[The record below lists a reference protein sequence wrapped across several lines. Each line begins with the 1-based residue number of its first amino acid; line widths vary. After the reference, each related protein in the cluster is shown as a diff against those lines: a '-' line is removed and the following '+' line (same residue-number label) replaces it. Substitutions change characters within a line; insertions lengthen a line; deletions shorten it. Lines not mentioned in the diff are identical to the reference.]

1 LGGQNAV
8 QPDEEP
14 AMTEITRRTLM
25 GGAAA
30 AGVGVLTAGVLD
42 GAAEAATLQG
52 SLPKSVDVV
61 VVGAGISGLVA
72 ARQIERAGRSV
83 LVVEARDRVG
93 GRVLNHRLGSGDVIE
108 SGGAFVG
115 PTQDHIIALANEL
128 KVPMFEEYVEGKSV
142 YNSSGLLG
150 RQTYDGT
157 VPPDPLILPDA
168 ALLQLT
174 LNQWASEIDVAQ
186 PWTHPRAEEWDSM
199 TLGDYIRRHSVNAAG
214 IENLIKCWTQPGFG
228 ADPDQLSLLFV
239 IHYVACSG
247 NETTPGTFERNSDTA
262 GGAQERRFIG
272 GSQLVPLRLAVQLG
286 SRVALG
292 AAVTRIDQTSSRAV
306 VRTARGSVTCK
317 RVIVA
322 APPELARAIQWGPA
336 LPARH
341 AALLDRMN
349 MGDLMKCDA
358 VYSEPFWRKDGLNGF
373 GLADHGAARAVFDNS
388 PADGSPGVLLAFV
401 GGSTWKQYGLTS
413 LASRRTAVLKGFAEM
428 FGEKALHPIEY
439 VEHDWTKE
447 RWTQGGPVAI
457 MRPGTLTTY
466 GRELRTPHLRTH
478 WAGTE
483 TATYWN
489 GYMDGAVRAG
499 ERASAEVLRLLE
511 A

>member
-1 LGGQNAV
+1 
-8 QPDEEP
+8 
-14 AMTEITRRTLM
+14 MTSITRRTLM
-25 GGAAA
+25 GGAA

-42 GAAEAATLQG
+42 GTAEAATTSG
-52 SLPKSVDVV
+52 YLPANVDVV

-72 ARQIERAGRSV
+72 ARQVARSGHSV

-93 GRVLNHRLGSGDVIE
+93 GRVLNHRLGSGSVIE

-128 KVPMFEEYVEGKSV
+128 KVPMFEEYVDGKSV

-150 RQTYDGT
+150 RQEYDGT

-168 ALLQLT
+168 LVLQTQLD
-174 LNQWASEIDVAQ
+174 QWASEIDVDA
-186 PWTHPRAEEWDSM
+186 PWTHPRAKEWDSI
-199 TLGDYIRRHSVNAAG
+199 TLGEYIRKNTLNPQG
-214 IENLIKCWTQPGFG
+214 IGNLINCWTQPGFG

-247 NETTPGTFERNSDTA
+247 NETNKGTFERNSDTA
-262 GGAQERRFIG
+262 NGAQERRFVG
-272 GSQLVPLRLAVQLG
+272 GSQLIPLRLASQLG
-286 SRVALG
+286 SRVALN
-292 AAVTRIDQTSSRAV
+292 APVSRIDQTSTRAV
-306 VRTARGSVTCK
+306 VRTRRGAVSCK

-322 APPELARAIQWGPA
+322 VPPELARAIQWGPDLPSRHRA
-336 LPARH
+336 LFNH
-341 AALLDRMN
+341 MN

-358 VYSEPFWRKDGLNGF
+358 VYDEPFWRADGLNGF
-373 GLADHGAARAVFDNS
+373 GLSDHGAVRAAFDNC
-388 PADGSPGVLLAFV
+388 PADGKPGVLLAFV
-401 GGSTWKQYGLTS
+401 GGSTWKQYGLTTLS
-413 LASRRTAVLKGFAEM
+413 ARRAAVLKGFAEM

-447 RWTQGGPVAI
+447 RWTKGGPVAI
-457 MRPGTLTTY
+457 MAPGTLTTW
-466 GRELRTPHLRTH
+466 GQELRRPHLRTH

-483 TATYWN
+483 TSSYWT

-499 ERASAEVLRLLE
+499 ERASAEVLRLI
-511 A
+511 

>member
-1 LGGQNAV
+1 
-8 QPDEEP
+8 
-14 AMTEITRRTLM
+14 MTEITRRTLI

-30 AGVGVLTAGVLD
+30 AGVGVLTAGALD

-52 SLPKSVDVV
+52 SLPGKVDVV

-72 ARQIERAGRSV
+72 ARQVARSGRSV

-128 KVPMFEEYVEGKSV
+128 KVPMFDEYVDGKSV

-150 RQTYDGT
+150 RQEYDGT

-168 ALLQLT
+168 AILQAQLD
-174 LNQWASEIDVAQ
+174 QWASEVDVAT
-186 PWTHPRAEEWDSM
+186 PWTHPRAQEWDSI
-199 TLGDYIRRHSVNAAG
+199 TLGEYIRRNSLNAQG
-214 IENLIKCWTQPGFG
+214 IETLIRCWTQPGFG

-239 IHYVACSG
+239 IHYIACSG
-247 NETTPGTFERNSDTA
+247 NETTKGTFERNSDTKN
-262 GGAQERRFIG
+262 GAQERRFVG
-272 GSQLVPLRLAVQLG
+272 GSQLIPLRLAGQLG
-286 SRVALG
+286 SRVALN
-292 AAVTRIDQTSSRAV
+292 AAVTRIDQDSTRAV
-306 VRTARGSVTCK
+306 VRTSRGAVTCK
-317 RVIVA
+317 RVIMAV
-322 APPELARAIQWGPA
+322 PPELSRVIEWGPA

-341 AALLDRMN
+341 RALLDGMS

-358 VYSEPFWRKDGLNGF
+358 IYSEPFWRADGLNGF
-373 GLADHGAARAVFDNS
+373 GISDHGAVRAAFDNS

-401 GGSTWKQYGLTS
+401 GGSTWKQYGLST
-413 LASRRTAVLKGFAEM
+413 LAARRQAVLQGFAEM
-428 FGEKALHPIEY
+428 FGEKALHPVDY

-447 RWTQGGPVAI
+447 RWTSGGPVAI
-457 MRPGTLTTY
+457 MKPGTLTTY
-466 GRELRTPHLRTH
+466 GQELRRPHLRTH

-483 TATYWN
+483 TSTYWT

-499 ERASAEVLRLLE
+499 ERASAEVLRAL
-511 A
+511 

>member
-1 LGGQNAV
+1 
-8 QPDEEP
+8 
-14 AMTEITRRTLM
+14 MTGITRRTLV

-42 GAAEAATLQG
+42 GAAEAATLQPG
-52 SLPKSVDVV
+52 LPGQVDVV
-61 VVGAGISGLVA
+61 VIGAGISGLVA
-72 ARQIERAGRSV
+72 AREIARSGRSV

-93 GRVLNHRLGSGDVIE
+93 GRVLNHTLSSGEVVE

-128 KVPMFEEYVEGKSV
+128 KVAMFEEYAEGKSV

-150 RQTYDGT
+150 RQTYNGT
-157 VPPDPLILPDA
+157 VPPDPLILADA
-168 ALLQLT
+168 AILQTQLD
-174 LNQWASEIDVAQ
+174 QWASEVDVAE
-186 PWTHPRAEEWDSM
+186 PWTHPRAKEWDS
-199 TLGDYIRRHSVNAAG
+199 TSLGDYIRGHAVNAEG
-214 IENLIKCWTQPGFG
+214 IGNLVKCWTQPGFG

-247 NETTPGTFERNSDTA
+247 NETNKGTFARNSETRN
-262 GGAQERRFIG
+262 GAQERRFVG
-272 GSQLVPLRLAVQLG
+272 GSQLIPLRLAGQLG
-286 SRVALG
+286 SRVALD
-292 AAVTRIDQTSSRAV
+292 AAVTRIDQSSTRAA
-306 VRTARGSVTCK
+306 VRTTRGSVSCK

-322 APPELARAIQWGPA
+322 APPELSRAIQWAPV

-341 AALLDRMN
+341 TALLDRMN

-358 VYSEPFWRKDGLNGF
+358 VYSEPFWRQDGLNGF
-373 GLADHGAARAVFDNS
+373 GLSDHGAVRVSFDNS
-388 PADGSPGVLLAFV
+388 PVDGSPGVLLAFV
-401 GGSTWKQYGLTS
+401 GGSTWKQYGLST
-413 LASRRTAVLKGFAEM
+413 LAVRRQAVLAGFAEM
-428 FGEKALHPIEY
+428 FGEKALHPVDY

-447 RWTQGGPVAI
+447 QWTRGGPVAI
-457 MRPGTLTTY
+457 MKPGTLTTY
-466 GRELRTPHLRTH
+466 GRELRRPHVRTH

-499 ERASAEVLRLLE
+499 KRSAAEVLAAL
-511 A
+511 